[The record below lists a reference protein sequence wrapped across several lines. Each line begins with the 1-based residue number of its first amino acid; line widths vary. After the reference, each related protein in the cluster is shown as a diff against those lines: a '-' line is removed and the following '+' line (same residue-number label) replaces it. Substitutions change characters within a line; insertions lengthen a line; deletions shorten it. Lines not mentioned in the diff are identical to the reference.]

1 MNGSRTE
8 GGSTASTEWAIRAA
22 EAADV
27 APICEFGEAH
37 IRPHYTP
44 LIGGQAAE
52 LQVSNWWNESHIQ
65 SAVFSGLIVI
75 AEAEGRIIGVA
86 QRGRNGS
93 DHVLYK
99 LYLDPD
105 YRGRGLG
112 PALIESIIQNL
123 PSSAPRLCVE
133 HFAGNERAAA
143 FYEREG
149 FNVERIERSDANSAL
164 DVVWRARDL

>member
-1 MNGSRTE
+1 MNGSHNEDGATPY
-8 GGSTASTEWAIRAA
+8 TEWPIRDA

-27 APICEFGEAH
+27 VPICEFGEAH

-44 LIGGQAAE
+44 LIGGRAAE
-52 LQVSNWWNESHIQ
+52 LQVSSWWSESHIQ

-86 QRGRNGS
+86 QCGRNGS

-112 PALIESIIQNL
+112 PALIESILQNL
-123 PSSAPRLCVE
+123 PSNAPRLCVE
-133 HFAGNERAAA
+133 HFAGNERAGT

-149 FNVERIERSDANSAL
+149 FIVERIERSDVNSAL